1 MYEGGRPGGVKKDH
15 ETMQTDL
22 GLFFDIISLPP
33 KHYSL
38 SALDPNIFLT
48 LKAYKQIGKL
58 FYSRIPDL

>member
-22 GLFFDIISLPP
+22 ALFFDIISLPS
-33 KHYSL
+33 KHYGL
-38 SALDPNIFLT
+38 SILDLNIFLT
-48 LKAYKQIGKL
+48 LNPYKQIGKL